1 METALAWRTVA
12 LGFSGLAEALFE
24 LRDAPHV
31 LRNGQIV
38 AVVARAALR
47 QVRRLRIGA
56 TVAFGVIGRV
66 EYDNLVITICTN
78 CTVKSSVF

>member
-1 METALAWRTVA
+1 METAGAWRTVA
-12 LGFSGLAEALFE
+12 LGFSGPAEGLLE

-47 QVRRLRIGA
+47 HVRRLQIGA
-56 TVAFGVIGRV
+56 TFAFGVIGRF